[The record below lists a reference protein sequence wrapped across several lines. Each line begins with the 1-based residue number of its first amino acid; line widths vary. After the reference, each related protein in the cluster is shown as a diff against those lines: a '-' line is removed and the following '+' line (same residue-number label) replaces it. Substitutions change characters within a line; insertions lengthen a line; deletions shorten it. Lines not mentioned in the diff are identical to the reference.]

1 MQETDIGP
9 VNSWLRAWSA
19 GNREALEAVLPLV
32 YDKLHRIAE
41 REMARE
47 RPGHTLEATALL
59 HEVYL
64 RLRRVEG
71 LYWQDHNRFFAFVTH
86 LMRRTLIDHAR
97 RRARLRNGGA
107 WREVALAETREI
119 GLATPPDLL
128 ALHEALEVLGQLD
141 PRKAA
146 VVELRF
152 FGGFSIEE
160 IGKQLAVSVETVGR
174 EWRRARTWLFHFLRP
189 SAAGAFR
196 GSGGVGR
203 RSAGAAVGGA
213 GGVRCTRPGG
223 PQVLE

>member
-1 MQETDIGP
+1 VQETDIGP

-32 YDKLHRIAE
+32 FDKLHRIAE

-47 RPGHTLEATALL
+47 RAGHTLEATALL

-71 LYWQDHNRFFAFVTH
+71 LHWQDHNRFFAFVTH

-107 WREVALAETREI
+107 WRKVALAETREI
-119 GLATPPDLL
+119 GLATPPELL
-128 ALHEALEVLGQLD
+128 ALDEALEVLGQLD

-152 FGGFSIEE
+152 FGGFSVEE
-160 IGKQLAVSVETVGR
+160 IGRELAVSVETVGR
-174 EWRRARTWLFHFLRP
+174 EWRKARAWLFHFLRP
-189 SAAGAFR
+189 SAEGPHAAG
-196 GSGGVGR
+196 S
-203 RSAGAAVGGA
+203 GAAVGKSVPA
-213 GGVRCTRPGG
+213 
-223 PQVLE
+223 ES